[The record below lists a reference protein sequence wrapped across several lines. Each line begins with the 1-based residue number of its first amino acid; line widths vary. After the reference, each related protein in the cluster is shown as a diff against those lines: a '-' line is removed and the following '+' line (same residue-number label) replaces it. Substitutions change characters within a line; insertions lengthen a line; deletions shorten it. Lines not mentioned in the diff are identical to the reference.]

1 MYMRFGVRSALATTV
16 AAAAIV
22 TSMAATATAA
32 APASQDKPA
41 KPFAKG
47 GEVTKFAATSTFKLN
62 LPKGDHAVLTDRGV
76 RFLKADGTLDGG
88 MKRLDVKDKAGK
100 IHKATWTL
108 KGDQLTQKIADV
120 KGSTIEG
127 TVVPAAAPGK
137 VATRAKRSNSNCFW
151 DGVATIGAGLG
162 AAGGVIAAPA
172 SGGTSLAATGALM
185 GGAAA
190 AAHGVQDCF

>member
-1 MYMRFGVRSALATTV
+1 MRFGVRSALATTV

-32 APASQDKPA
+32 APASQGKPA
-41 KPFAKG
+41 NPFAKG
-47 GEVTKFAATSTFKLN
+47 GEVAKFAATSTFKLN

-88 MKRLDVKDKAGK
+88 MKRVDIKDKAGK
-100 IHKATWTL
+100 VHKVTWTL

-127 TVVPAAAPGK
+127 TVVPATTQGK
-137 VATRAKRSNSNCFW
+137 VRAKRSNSNCFW
-151 DGVATIGAGLG
+151 DGVATMGAGLG
-162 AAGGVIAAPA
+162 VIGSVVAAPV
-172 SGGTSLAATGALM
+172 SGGTTLAATGALM
-185 GGAAA
+185 GGAAV